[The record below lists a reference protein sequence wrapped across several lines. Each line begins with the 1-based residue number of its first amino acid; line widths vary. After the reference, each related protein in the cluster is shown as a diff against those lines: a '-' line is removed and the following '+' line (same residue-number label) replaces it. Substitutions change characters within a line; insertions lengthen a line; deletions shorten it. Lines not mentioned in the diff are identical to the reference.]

1 MVQIFTFGSWKTLTD
16 YAGSW
21 ATDWRQER
29 GEKHVQP
36 LTKSE
41 KMPFALPIQ
50 NTCYGI
56 SNGVWIASKEEGI
69 PISEWPDELT
79 GVATEQQTLAQN
91 LLLSLLQQLQAL
103 KGCHLYERSWEER
116 QNAEFF
122 TRITT
127 LQRCN
132 WQHQYEVPSTDSS
145 ISILGLTFTFK
156 CQQAQFNYMCVY
168 SYQERLT
175 LW

>member
-1 MVQIFTFGSWKTLTD
+1 MQVLERQTGARREERNMCNPWQNRKRCHSPSQYKTHVTESQTGS
-16 YAGSW
+16 GSHRRRKASPSQSGLMSLLVW
-21 ATDWRQER
+21 PRNN
-29 GEKHVQP
+29 KHS
-36 LTKSE
+36 LK
-41 KMPFALPIQ
+41 
-50 NTCYGI
+50 TCY
-56 SNGVWIASKEEGI
+56 WAS
-69 PISEWPDELT
+69 
-79 GVATEQQTLAQN
+79 ATAPGF
-91 LLLSLLQQLQAL
+91 
-103 KGCHLYERSWEER
+103 KGLPSIREKLREER
-116 QNAEFF
+116 RNAEFF

-127 LQRCN
+127 LHRCN

>member
-36 LTKSE
+36 LTKSA
-41 KMPFALPIQ
+41 KDAIRPP
-50 NTCYGI
+50 NTKHMLWNLKRGLDRI
-56 SNGVWIASKEEGI
+56 EEGKHPHHI
-69 PISEWPDELT
+69 
-79 GVATEQQTLAQN
+79 VAWWAYWCGHGTTNTRSKLVTEPSVTAPGF
-91 LLLSLLQQLQAL
+91 
-103 KGCHLYERSWEER
+103 KGLPSTQRSWEER
-116 QNAEFF
+116 RNAEFF

-127 LQRCN
+127 LQCCN

-156 CQQAQFNYMCVY
+156 CQQA
-168 SYQERLT
+168 
-175 LW
+175 